1 MTFSSSGRAS
11 LCFPSDGSWFQGY
24 FVCAS
29 SRAQLGL
36 LGEEIPVDDWYVA
49 CGLLPRFLAVL
60 LKLSISVAC
69 PDGGYQ
75 EYRLTVIHFALEK
88 EVELVVRKTGGDLSQ
103 LNSDE
108 IQFQPSMLLT
118 DAKAVEAIETYFPS
132 IAERVNHDA
141 SLLEGCTVCFGD
153 MEITGLVFPS

>member
-1 MTFSSSGRAS
+1 MFSSSGRAS

-36 LGEEIPVDDWYVA
+36 LGEEIPVDD
-49 CGLLPRFLAVL
+49 C
-60 LKLSISVAC
+60 VAC

-75 EYRLTVIHFALEK
+75 EYRLTVIHFALNK
-88 EVELVVRKTGGDLSQ
+88 EVELV
-103 LNSDE
+103 
-108 IQFQPSMLLT
+108 
-118 DAKAVEAIETYFPS
+118 
-132 IAERVNHDA
+132 

-153 MEITGLVFPS
+153 MEITGLAFPS

>member
-1 MTFSSSGRAS
+1 MMFSSSGRAS

-36 LGEEIPVDDWYVA
+36 LGEEIPVDD
-49 CGLLPRFLAVL
+49 C
-60 LKLSISVAC
+60 VAC

-75 EYRLTVIHFALEK
+75 EYRLTVIHFALNK

-103 LNSDE
+103 LDSDE
-108 IQFQPSMLLT
+108 IHFQPSMLLT

-132 IAERVNHDA
+132 IAERVDHDA

-153 MEITGLVFPS
+153 MEITRLTFPS